1 MGNDPQDLGD
11 VRIRPAQ
18 PADAEAIT
26 LAHLDSIRSLG
37 PAFYPSEVVE
47 AWSAGLILTST

>member
-1 MGNDPQDLGD
+1 MTSG
-11 VRIRPAQ
+11 IRAAQ

-47 AWSAGLILTST
+47 SVERWTHS